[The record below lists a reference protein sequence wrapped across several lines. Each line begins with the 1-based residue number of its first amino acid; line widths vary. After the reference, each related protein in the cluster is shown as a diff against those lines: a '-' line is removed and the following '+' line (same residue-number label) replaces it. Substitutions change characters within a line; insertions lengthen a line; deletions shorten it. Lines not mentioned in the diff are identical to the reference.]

1 MILLIP
7 IERATRLLSASNYPT
22 HGDIQVIFLG
32 IQAHLARYM
41 NNEEFS
47 EHLMADAIYRKLDE
61 YWSFMNNSS
70 QISAVL
76 DPRTK
81 LSVFSTEEQKNDV
94 KNSIIHLTEYFTSTS
109 STSTTIMTDEL
120 TDTRNF
126 FKMLCAN
133 SPSSLSVA
141 AITSPAITLSATSAA
156 TPSAATTFATTTF
169 AATTFA
175 AATTTSAAAAT
186 TSAAFAAATTTSA
199 TTATIS
205 AAATTTSAAAA
216 TTITHNNIANEL
228 EKYLLGGTENNIDP
242 LLWWK
247 TQMKEYPILSQIA
260 RDYLSI
266 QATSVAS
273 EQAFS
278 VAGHTL
284 TAMRNRLH
292 PETARATLCVKSWIH
307 NDIC

>member
-22 HGDIQVIFLG
+22 HGDIQVVFLG

-47 EHLMADAIYRKLDE
+47 EHLMANAIYQKLDE

-81 LSVFSTEEQKNDV
+81 LSVFLTEEQKNDV
-94 KNSIIHLTEYFTSTS
+94 KDSIIHLTEYFTSTS
-109 STSTTIMTDEL
+109 SISTTIMTDEL

-156 TPSAATTFATTTF
+156 TPSAATTSAATTF

-186 TSAAFAAATTTSA
+186 TSAAATTTSA
-199 TTATIS
+199 AVATIS
-205 AAATTTSAAAA
+205 AAATTTFAAAA

-247 TQMKEYPILSQIA
+247 TQMKEYLILSQIA

-307 NDIC
+307 NNIC

>member
-1 MILLIP
+1 MILLIS
-7 IERATRLLSASNYPT
+7 IERATCFLSASNYPT
-22 HGDIQVIFLG
+22 YGNIQVIFLG
-32 IQAHLARYM
+32 IQAYLAHYM

-47 EHLMADAIYRKLDE
+47 EHLMADAIYQKLDE

-94 KNSIIHLTEYFTSTS
+94 KDSIIHLTEYFTSTS

-156 TPSAATTFATTTF
+156 TPSAATTFAITTF

-175 AATTTSAAAAT
+175 TATTTSA
-186 TSAAFAAATTTSA
+186 AAATTTSA